1 MTLAVSSALAAAVG
15 AWAWWYLKSPKAFW
29 WLVRLSQA
37 AAVLL
42 AVAAGVAAIAGHRPE
57 DGLFWVY
64 ALTPVVVSFV
74 AEQLRIVSAATVLD
88 ARGLED
94 AQAVGRLGEG
104 EQQAVVVAI
113 LRREV
118 GVMAL
123 AAAVTCF
130 LAVRAAA
137 IAGGL

>member
-1 MTLAVSSALAAAVG
+1 MTLAALSALAAVVG
-15 AWAWWYLKSPKAFW
+15 AWAWWYLKAPKAFW
-29 WLVRLSQA
+29 WLVRAAQA

-42 AVAAGVAAIAGHRPE
+42 ALAGGVAAIAGHRPD

-64 ALTPVVVSFV
+64 ALTPVAVGFV

-94 AQAVGRLGEG
+94 AQAVGRLEEA
-104 EQQAVVVAI
+104 EQRTVVVAI

-123 AAAVTCF
+123 GAGVTCF
-130 LAVRAAA
+130 LAVRALTT
-137 IAGGL
+137 AGGL

>member
-1 MTLAVSSALAAAVG
+1 MVG
-15 AWAWWYLKSPKAFW
+15 AWAWWYLRAPQAFW
-29 WLVRLSQA
+29 WLVRAGQG
-37 AAVLL
+37 AAVAL
-42 AVAAGVAAIAGHRPE
+42 AVAAGVAALLGHRPD

-94 AQAVGRLGEG
+94 AQAVGRLPEA